1 MEERF
6 YAQSRSTVATFFT
19 KVFGWMGLGLGIT
32 TLVAFSVATSPK
44 AVGMIFGSSAVLFV
58 LMALQL
64 GLVFGLSWKL
74 MSMRASTALSMFLLY
89 TAVSGLTLSSV
100 LLVYTG
106 ASVLS
111 AFIVAVGMFFAM
123 AIYGAFTK
131 TDLSPLGFF
140 LSMALFGLLIALI
153 LNMFFS
159 NQTFDLMTGIVGA
172 IIFALFT
179 AFDVQRL
186 QRFAQ
191 QARIDDESG
200 NRLAVIGALMLY
212 LDFVNLLLN
221 LLRIMGKKNR

>member
-6 YAQSRSTVATFFT
+6 YAQSRSTVASFFT

-32 TLVAFSVATSPK
+32 TLVALAVATSPK
-44 AVGMIFGSSAVLFV
+44 AVGMIFGSGLMLFV
-58 LMALQL
+58 LAFVQL
-64 GLVFGLSWKL
+64 GLVFALSWKIS
-74 MSMRASTALSMFLLY
+74 SMKASTALSMFLVY
-89 TAVSGLTLSSV
+89 TAISGLTLSSV

-140 LSMALFGLLIALI
+140 LYMALFGLVIASVLH
-153 LNMFFS
+153 LFFS
-159 NQTFDLMTGIVGA
+159 NQTFDLATGVVGTIV
-172 IIFALFT
+172 FALFT

-186 QRFAQ
+186 QTFAQ
-191 QARIDDESG
+191 QSYSDVESSNRI
-200 NRLAVIGALMLY
+200 AVIGALMLY
-212 LDFVNLLLN
+212 LDFVNLLLY
-221 LLRIMGKKNR
+221 LLKIMGKKNN